1 MKPIKNLILI
11 IAVFLL
17 YLSGYT
23 QSSDYLKYTYDAAG
37 NRVKREIISLNKSM
51 TVSDTTHQIPNR
63 NDSTQ
68 QAATQTALADA
79 SHATDATANDANANP
94 NGGNQSAGNT
104 AYSYTQG
111 EQKVLV
117 FPNPTAG
124 QLQIKITPFTLAE
137 NGEIQLYDLQG
148 KLLIKTSCTAEITT
162 LDLSRFA
169 SGSYILKIR
178 NGELK
183 KEWEVVKE

>member
-1 MKPIKNLILI
+1 MKKIKNLILI
-11 IAVFLL
+11 LAVFLL

-23 QSSDYLKYTYDAAG
+23 QSNDYLKYTYDAAG

-51 TVSDTTHQIPNR
+51 TVSDTTHQTPNR
-63 NDSTQ
+63 NDSIQ
-68 QAATQTALADA
+68 QAATQTSLADA
-79 SHATDATANDANANP
+79 STGDTGNTQ
-94 NGGNQSAGNT
+94 NGGNQNSSDIS
-104 AYSYTQG
+104 YSYTQG

-124 QLQIKITPFTLAE
+124 QLQIKITPFALAE

-148 KLLIKTSCTAEITT
+148 KLLIKASCTAETTT
-162 LDLSRFA
+162 LDLSHFA